1 MTKVFLNYRKAD
13 TDFGVHLL
21 DQRLSERFGSDQV
34 FLASKSIPLGAA
46 WESTMM
52 DAVAES
58 DAVLV
63 IIGRHWLT
71 ASDENG
77 QLIKQKNDFVRREI
91 LLARELGK
99 LIIPVR
105 LQAPRF
111 TAADL
116 PAELSWLPECQDI
129 EVRFRSAQADVDQL
143 ANRLR
148 MLVRGLDRTPEAAT
162 PPGSRTYINNG
173 EITNLWQMENAKIRG
188 DFNIGPQVHYHHG
201 ADDE

>member
-13 TDFGVHLL
+13 TDFGAHVL
-21 DQRLSERFGSDQV
+21 DQKLSERFGSDQV

-46 WESTMM
+46 WESAMM
-52 DAVAES
+52 AAVAES

-77 QLIKQKNDFVRREI
+77 QLIRQENDFVRREI

-111 TAADL
+111 TATDL

-129 EVRFRSAQADVDQL
+129 EVRFRSAQADVDHL

-148 MLVRGLDRTPEAAT
+148 VLLPGLDRTTRITT
-162 PPGSRTYINNG
+162 PPDSRIYVNSG
-173 EITNLWQMENAKIRG
+173 KITNLWQMENTKIAG
-188 DFNIGPQVHYHHG
+188 DFNIAPQVHYHHE